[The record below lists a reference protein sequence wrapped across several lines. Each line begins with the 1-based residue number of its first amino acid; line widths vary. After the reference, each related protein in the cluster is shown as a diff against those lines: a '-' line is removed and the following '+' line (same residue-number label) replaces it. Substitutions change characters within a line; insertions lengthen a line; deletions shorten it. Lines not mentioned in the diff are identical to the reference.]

1 VKVPLIGSQDFWD
14 NSRRKS
20 DSLLSKAVKNEKPPE
35 KCDAEIISNID
46 QVYFNNSD
54 FDFVRFE
61 LEVSLK
67 YYLVSKFILKV

>member
-1 VKVPLIGSQDFWD
+1 VKVPLIGAQDFWD

-20 DSLLSKAVKNEKPPE
+20 DSLLLNAVKNEKPPE

-46 QVYFNNSD
+46 QVYFNNSN

-61 LEVSLK
+61 LEVSFNF
-67 YYLVSKFILKV
+67 YLIGKCI